1 MNKIIA
7 LLTDFG
13 LEDHFVGTMK
23 GVILSQDPEIKVFD
37 ISHQIRPQNVLEAA
51 YVLSD
56 TMPYWPEDT
65 LFVVVVD
72 PGVGTGRRSLWVRTG
87 SGHQVICP
95 DNGLL
100 TIVQKKYELSVI
112 HALSQHQRMPGS
124 RDFFTFHG
132 RDVYA
137 FNAGRLK
144 GGLLDPEDLGPE
156 LKGPIVTLSLVEAI
170 YKQGVLYGNI
180 VKVER
185 PFGNLCTNIPG
196 NLVSEAGLKYGD
208 ILQYTILARG
218 TKRMAGKLP
227 LVKTFGE
234 VLPGEALMYLDSS
247 SRLGFS
253 INQGHFSDYFEVD
266 AGEDWEV
273 QIKADTSTKGV

>member
-1 MNKIIA
+1 VNKIIA

-13 LEDHFVGTMK
+13 LDDHFVGTMK
-23 GVILSQDPEIKVFD
+23 GVILSQDPEIKIFD

-56 TMPYWPEDT
+56 TMPYWPEET

-72 PGVGTGRRSLWVRTG
+72 PGVGTERRSLWVRTC

-100 TIVQKKYELSVI
+100 TIVQKKLGLSVVHDI
-112 HALSQHQRMPGS
+112 SQHQRMPGS
-124 RDFFTFHG
+124 RGFFTFHG

-144 GGLLDPEDLGPE
+144 GGLIDPTDLGPE
-156 LKGPIVTLSLVEAI
+156 LKEPIVTLSVVDAI
-170 YKQGVLYGNI
+170 CKQGVLYGNI

-185 PFGNLCTNIPG
+185 PFGNLCTNIPVD
-196 NLVSEAGLKYGD
+196 LVSEAGLKYGD
-208 ILQYTILARG
+208 LLRYTILEGG
-218 TKRMAGKLP
+218 TKRMEGKLT

-234 VLPGEALMYLDSS
+234 VLPGEALLYLDSS
-247 SRLGFS
+247 ARLGFS
-253 INQGHFSDYFEVD
+253 INQGHFSDYFEVY
-266 AGEDWEV
+266 AGADWEV
-273 QIKADTSTKGV
+273 QVMPDTSPEDV

>member
-13 LEDHFVGTMK
+13 LDDHFVGTMK
-23 GVILSQDPEIKVFD
+23 GVILSQDPDIKIFD

-56 TMPYWPEDT
+56 TMPYWPEET
-65 LFVVVVD
+65 LFVAVVD
-72 PGVGTGRRSLWVRTG
+72 PGVGTERRSLWVRTV
-87 SGHQVICP
+87 SGHQIICP

-100 TIVQKKYELSVI
+100 TIVQKKPGLSVI
-112 HALSQHQRMPGS
+112 HDITQHQRMPGS

-144 GGLLDPEDLGPE
+144 AGLIDPVDLGPE
-156 LKGPIVTLSLVEAI
+156 LKEPIVTLSIVEAI
-170 YKQGVLYGNI
+170 YKQGILYGNI

-185 PFGNLCTNIPG
+185 PFGNLCTNITG
-196 NLVSEAGLKYGD
+196 DQVSEAGLKYGD
-208 ILQYTILARG
+208 LLRYRILEGG
-218 TKRMAGKLP
+218 TKRMEGKLP

-234 VLPGEALMYLDSS
+234 VLPGEALLYLDSS
-247 SRLGFS
+247 ARLGFS
-253 INQGHFSDYFEVD
+253 INQGHFSDYFEVN
-266 AGEDWEV
+266 AGADWEV
-273 QIKADTSTKGV
+273 QVMPDTSQEEV